1 MPVLSTNIR
10 TLGGIYKRYATS
22 LEKLGILKLED
33 FLYHIPFRYDDF
45 TLISKI
51 EQVQPGEIVTIRG
64 NVLEIKN
71 QYTRRR
77 FTIQK
82 AKVKDESGAIDIVW
96 FNQPYIVK
104 NLKEGDS
111 LSLSGKIE
119 EKENRLQITN
129 PDFELGEDEF
139 IHTGRLVPIYPETRG
154 VSSKWIRRQVYKL
167 LKENQKEIE
176 EYLPSDI
183 LNRNGLQN
191 LFDAIYK
198 VHFPKSLEEVRIARK
213 RLSFDELFLLQT
225 SSLQRRKEWEKNLK
239 GFVFNIKKYS
249 GQIQEFVK
257 KLPFE
262 LTSAQKKATSEIFS
276 DFSMEKPMNRL
287 LEGDVGSGKTVVA
300 TAAMYLAYL
309 NGFQSVLM
317 APTEILAQQHY
328 ETVTNLLKPFGL

>member
-51 EQVQPGEIVTIRG
+51 EQVKPGEIVTIRG

-119 EKENRLQITN
+119 EKEN
-129 PDFELGEDEF
+129 
-139 IHTGRLVPIYPETRG
+139 
-154 VSSKWIRRQVYKL
+154 
-167 LKENQKEIE
+167 E

-317 APTEILAQQHY
+317 APTEISQIHCCGC
-328 ETVTNLLKPFGL
+328 N